1 MAKNMVAVAAELRR
15 LVATDEAGDRYLNP
29 ERIVDEARRQGEGSP
44 LYDYFEWDDGEAAH
58 KFRLFQAGVLVRRVH
73 VDIVIHKRE
82 PRIISG
88 SIVRI
93 DGGVRR
99 LPMFSSPRGS
109 RGRGGG
115 YRLTEEVVD
124 DEVLAG
130 DMEDTL
136 QTELEALIRRF
147 QGFADAAQ
155 AQERDDLAKR
165 WQQICQ
171 ALGELRDQA
180 FERPAFEREGEPNG
194 EPLSDGDNDD

>member
-15 LVATDEAGDRYLNP
+15 LVATDEAGDRYLSA

-58 KFRLFQAGVLVRRVH
+58 KFRLVQAGVLVRRIH
-73 VDIVIHKRE
+73 VDIVIQKRE

-115 YRLTEEVVD
+115 YRLTEEVVE
-124 DEVLAG
+124 DEVLAS

-155 AQERDDLAKR
+155 AKEREDLARR

-180 FERPAFEREGEPNG
+180 FDRPAFRDGDGEPSG
-194 EPLSDGDNDD
+194 ESTGDGDS